1 MAAGSGRTA
10 VRSGLRHRP
19 DPRYWPGPR
28 YRPGARHRAGLIA
41 GLTLAVLAAAAPDRA
56 PAAPPAAPPGWARVV
71 PAAGAV
77 QVVVQGTV
85 VLSLRGPDALR
96 RAAEVVRRLEVAAA
110 VGSPLAVAVAVHA
123 GGADLL
129 LNGHRL
135 VTVDPPQA
143 AAHAATPEAL
153 AAVWA
158 GRLVQA
164 LARPAVLIAP
174 ARLLLPPG
182 AVATVQVRVFPPA
195 PLRVGPHDEQV
206 AQARLGAPGVLVVEG
221 RRPGSVLIPLL
232 AGLTQVGLAVTVR
245 AEAGI
250 LPEAV
255 TVTVTGKTLDPGL
268 VAEAVTRRIDQLT
281 VRQPGAVL
289 TVGPIPPLPE
299 LPPPE
304 GGNGPPAEPIVLEVP
319 ARLQSPY
326 ALPVSRLV
334 PATVLH
340 ETVAVRDPTVLLV
353 SNRPEVV
360 VANGVLFQDVVDGA
374 HPTRLLY
381 HHMNGSP
388 HARILTVSL
397 GNRGDRPARLLL
409 LRGLAGPS
417 PDPLYVGHVA
427 TLRFLR
433 AVADGQG
440 YVLELPPRSTYTFT
454 AQGLA
459 PRQLVSGILQV
470 QLLEGE
476 ALEVALHI
484 RSPWLLQGTVTSEVN
499 QPAYPHPRGTFQLT
513 TVTVG
518 PTVDVT
524 RAAVLVDLGTWGRPR
539 DLRTG
544 EVLVGDYGILYRLA
558 PVLVNPQ
565 PRELSVDLTATAA
578 GGPARGVFLI
588 AGEVVE
594 LGVLRA
600 GESQRLATWTL
611 AAGETRAVEI
621 LTMPAAGSFYPVRL
635 ALRPHE

>member
-1 MAAGSGRTA
+1 MAAGWGRTA
-10 VRSGLRHRP
+10 VRSDVGH
-19 DPRYWPGPR
+19 
-28 YRPGARHRAGLIA
+28 RPGARHRAGLIA
-41 GLTLAVLAAAAPDRA
+41 GLALAVLAAAAPSRA

-71 PAAGAV
+71 PVAGAV
-77 QVVVQGTV
+77 QVVVQRTV

-96 RAAEVVRRLEVAAA
+96 RATEVVRRLEAAA
-110 VGSPLAVAVAVHA
+110 AAGGPPEVAVAVHA

-129 LNGHRL
+129 LNGRRL
-135 VTVDPPQA
+135 VTVDPAQA

-164 LARPAVLIAP
+164 LAHPAVLIAP

-182 AVATVQVRVFPPA
+182 AVATVQVTVFPPE

-206 AQARLGAPGVLVVEG
+206 AQARLGAPGVLVVEA

-232 AGLTQVGLAVTVR
+232 AGLTQVSLAVTVR

-255 TVTVTGKTLDPGL
+255 TVTVTGKTRDPGL

-299 LPPPE
+299 LPPE
-304 GGNGPPAEPIVLEVP
+304 GGNGPPAEPVVLAVP

-334 PATVLH
+334 RTTVLR

-397 GNRGDRPARLLL
+397 GNRSDRPARLLL

-459 PRQLVSGILQV
+459 PRQLVSGILQL

-476 ALEVALHI
+476 ALEVAVHI

-611 AAGETRAVEI
+611 AGGETRAVEI